1 MMMEQAQMAH
11 FFVNITHGANDLD
24 RATVGL
30 VLAKN
35 ALSEGH
41 EVTVFLSLDG
51 VHLARQDAYLHGLH
65 EPTFPPA
72 QELRDFLVG
81 HGAKLWVCAGCYKK
95 RGLEESHFLPQAK
108 MVSAGEAIKTLAS
121 GVVPVYY

>member
-1 MMMEQAQMAH
+1 MAH
-11 FFVNITHGANDLD
+11 FFVNITHAGNDLD

-41 EVTVFLSLDG
+41 EVTLFLSLDG
-51 VHLARQDAYLHGLH
+51 VHLARSDNYLHGMQ
-65 EPTFPPA
+65 EPTFPPLI
-72 QELRDFLVG
+72 ELRDFLVQN
-81 HGAKLWVCAGCYKK
+81 GAKFWVCAGCYKK
-95 RGLEESHFLPQAK
+95 RGLEEAHFIPEAK
-108 MVSAGEAIKTLAS
+108 MASAGEAIKTMAS